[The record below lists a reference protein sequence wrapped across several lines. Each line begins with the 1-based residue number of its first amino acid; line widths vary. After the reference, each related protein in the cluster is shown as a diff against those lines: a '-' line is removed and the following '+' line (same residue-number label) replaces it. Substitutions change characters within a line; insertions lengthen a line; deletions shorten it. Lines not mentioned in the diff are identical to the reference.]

1 MFENYPDVL
10 EVKDICKLLHIGR
23 TQVYKLFGNG
33 EIPYKRIGRVY
44 KIRKEAVIEYL
55 KTA

>member
-1 MFENYPDVL
+1 MFDNYPDVL
-10 EVKDICKLLHIGR
+10 EVKDICELLHIGR
-23 TQVYKLFGNG
+23 TQVYKLFHGG

-55 KTA
+55 QAA